1 MYLWLQS
8 EPKTLSQTS
17 LKGMLEDFFYLNII
31 FQIFHCYIFT
41 QVVISTEFEKL
52 YHKVLLSYFVFYLL
66 CVSLSLSQ
74 AFIAV
79 EKSFFESIDHIMCS
93 SKESLWSTGMKFE

>member
-31 FQIFHCYIFT
+31 FQILCIFFTSPSQFLHCTRLGFT
-41 QVVISTEFEKL
+41 ASGL
-52 YHKVLLSYFVFYLL
+52 
-66 CVSLSLSQ
+66 
-74 AFIAV
+74 
-79 EKSFFESIDHIMCS
+79 
-93 SKESLWSTGMKFE
+93 

>member
-1 MYLWLQS
+1 VS
-8 EPKTLSQTS
+8 
-17 LKGMLEDFFYLNII
+17 
-31 FQIFHCYIFT
+31 HCYIFT
-41 QVVISTEFEKL
+41 QFVISTEFEKL

-79 EKSFFESIDHIMCS
+79 EKSFFESIDHIFAEKTTIQLQLPEVTTVCA
-93 SKESLWSTGMKFE
+93 KNH